1 MLVKYGCDLA
11 DKRNAVSVVESS
23 GMGEPLYKKSGF
35 EVAKVYRLEARAK
48 FDDRERGNIIFME
61 RPRTSGGH

>member
-1 MLVKYGCDLA
+1 
-11 DKRNAVSVVESS
+11 
-23 GMGEPLYKKSGF
+23 LYKKYGF